1 MDGLEQ
7 RAFNKLA
14 MDGIFDKNEVTAE
27 AQAAFERNYLK
38 PLQAVKHKPRYTVQ
52 FRGMLFASA
61 ARTDIQLNH
70 FTPRYAQ
77 GRYKLR
83 PAGAKNITGP

>member
-1 MDGLEQ
+1 MVEQ
-7 RAFNKLA
+7 RAFNTLA
-14 MDGIFDKNEVTAE
+14 MDGIFDKNKVTAE
-27 AQAAFERNYLK
+27 AEAAFERNYLK
-38 PLQAVKHKPRYTVQ
+38 PLEAVKHKPCYTVQ

-61 ARTDIQLNH
+61 ARAGIQFNY

-77 GRYKLR
+77 GRYELR